1 MSMLDWAKQ
10 EVEIAVA
17 RERAADGTKEDEFSY
32 GGACYESALKAYES
46 LMGDGHSGFSIG
58 LTKGILMR
66 LIDGRPLTPIEDT
79 EDVWNDIS
87 CWGREDGDVKIYQC
101 KRMCSLFKDVYPDG
115 TVSYHD
121 NNRMYCEDINDSNN
135 TWKNG
140 FVSRIVD
147 EMWPITMPYC
157 PSSKPIRVICEELL
171 TDPKNGDF
179 DTIGIISV
187 IKPNIGDPGFEG
199 VTINRYFKDDGVNG
213 WKEIGHDEWMKRKE
227 MDEARKEKQMKRAE
241 QGKVETVLL

>member
-1 MSMLDWAKQ
+1 MNMLDWAKK

-46 LMGDGHSGFSIG
+46 LMEDGHSGFSIG

-87 CWGREDGDVKIYQC
+87 YPGRNGDGTKKYQC
-101 KRMCSLFKDVYPDG
+101 KRMSSLFKDVYPDG

-121 NNRMYCEDINDSNN
+121 IDRMYCEDINDSNN

-140 FVSRIVD
+140 FVSRIID
-147 EMWPITMPYC
+147 EMWPINMPYC
-157 PSSKPIRVICEELL
+157 PGNKPMRVVCEELL
-171 TDPKNGDF
+171 TDEKNGDF
-179 DTIGIISV
+179 DSLRIAMVHKPDEDGFYDHIVIG
-187 IKPNIGDPGFEG
+187 
-199 VTINRYFKDDGVNG
+199 RYFKDDGVNG
-213 WKEIGHDEWMKRKE
+213 WKEIGYDEWMKRKE